1 MLVHKIGEIM
11 NQLEWIKELVESE
24 DRSLESGI
32 IDINPQYLQQRLLVQ
47 ETLNFLISLKD
58 QFTDAITMYNELK
71 SSPIGKIKLY
81 SIAQSHGDFMLFRNG
96 YKMIF
101 SLKEPGSIA
110 IRFNFIGSQILS
122 TSQIAESKIN
132 SKILDDQFIVAK
144 MKAFNELVWTFQDQE
159 FKVDYLIKYYL
170 TLFTRE
176 SLN

>member
-1 MLVHKIGEIM
+1 MPVYQIGEIM

-58 QFTDAITMYNELK
+58 QFTDAITMYNDLK

-101 SLKEPGSIA
+101 SLKDPGSIA

>member
-1 MLVHKIGEIM
+1 MPVYQIGEIM

-58 QFTDAITMYNELK
+58 QFTDAITMYNDLK

-101 SLKEPGSIA
+101 SFKDPGSIA